1 MSFETSSGDDI
12 YKCGNTKGSCI
23 HTEKKTM
30 ILILPVVL
38 ISILI
43 GLSTGNGASPAYALA
58 NKTSIDFAT
67 VETSGKSYSF
77 GLDYTDLL
85 NKSQIVKNE
94 NSEEE
99 VINAS
104 RRDIVRGVFNSPDRD
119 QIEYFDAFLIK
130 EHRIKV
136 NFENGTLGFSRQH
149 HLINLECNTNDTNDS
164 CYSFYGE
171 FPFRKQ
177 PAEYMLVLVA
187 YYSNYLKYYITKVN
201 LS

>member
-1 MSFETSSGDDI
+1 
-12 YKCGNTKGSCI
+12 
-23 HTEKKTM
+23 M
-30 ILILPVVL
+30 ILILSVLL

-43 GLSTGNGASPAYALA
+43 SISIGNGASPVYALV
-58 NKTSIDFAT
+58 NKTSMDFAT
-67 VETSGKSYSF
+67 IETLGKSYSF
-77 GLDYTDLL
+77 GLDYTALS

-94 NSEEE
+94 NSDQEI
-99 VINAS
+99 INAS
-104 RRDIVRGVFNSPDRD
+104 RRNIMRGVFNSPDRD

-136 NFENGTLGFSRQH
+136 NFENGTIGFSRQH
-149 HLINLECNTNDTNDS
+149 HLINLECNTNNTNDS

-187 YYSNYLKYYITKVN
+187 YYNNYLKYYITKVN

>member
-1 MSFETSSGDDI
+1 
-12 YKCGNTKGSCI
+12 
-23 HTEKKTM
+23 M
-30 ILILPVVL
+30 ILILSVAL

-43 GLSTGNGASPAYALA
+43 GLSTGNGASSAYALA
-58 NKTSIDFAT
+58 NKTSVDFAT
-67 VETSGKSYSF
+67 VETLGKSYSF
-77 GLDYTDLL
+77 GLDYTALL

-94 NSEEE
+94 NSED

-104 RRDIVRGVFNSPDRD
+104 RRDIMRGVFNSPDRD

-136 NFENGTLGFSRQH
+136 NFENGTIGFSRQH
-149 HLINLECNTNDTNDS
+149 HLINLECNTNNTNDS

-187 YYSNYLKYYITKVN
+187 YYNNYLKYYITKVN

>member
-1 MSFETSSGDDI
+1 LSETCCGDDI
-12 YKCGNTKGSCI
+12 YKYDITKGSCI

-30 ILILPVVL
+30 ILILSVAL
-38 ISILI
+38 LILI
-43 GLSTGNGASPAYALA
+43 GLSTGNGPSSAYALA
-58 NKTSIDFAT
+58 NKTSVDFAT
-67 VETSGKSYSF
+67 VETLGKSYSF
-77 GLDYTDLL
+77 GLDYTALL

-94 NSEEE
+94 NSEED

-104 RRDIVRGVFNSPDRD
+104 RRDIMRGVFNSPDRD

-130 EHRIKV
+130 EHRIRV

-149 HLINLECNTNDTNDS
+149 HLINLQCNTNDTNDS